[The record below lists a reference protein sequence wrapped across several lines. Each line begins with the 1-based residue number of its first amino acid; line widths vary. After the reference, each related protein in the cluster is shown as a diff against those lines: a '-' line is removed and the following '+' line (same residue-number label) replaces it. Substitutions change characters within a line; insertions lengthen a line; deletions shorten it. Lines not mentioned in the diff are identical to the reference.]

1 MTYLHDSTP
10 SKLGYVQKNI
20 IGTADQ
26 RRTPQRISVP
36 ATKED
41 ARSGIPRFR
50 AIPRGE
56 EGMSQRGPPA
66 VNVRPALQL
75 KEPFV
80 TAPNDPEAR
89 VRETLSPPT
98 YNDMDELMALQALGL
113 LRSQTSQPP
122 TLHCRSIS
130 E

>member
-41 ARSGIPRFR
+41 ARFR

-56 EGMSQRGPPA
+56 EGMSQRVPPS
-66 VNVRPALQL
+66 VDVRPALQV
-75 KEPFV
+75 KEPST
-80 TAPNDPEAR
+80 TAPKYPDAR

-113 LRSQTSQPP
+113 LRSQTSRPP